1 MLPFPILS
9 LRLTKPEAFTLE
21 QASRA
26 YELPAL
32 STYWMPLDEPRQAWA
47 TFGEAATLAPML
59 KATAHAFFALASETK
74 ALRHFSLAVEQVRR
88 RLFAAHAGYWYG
100 QSEQALCEAARHWSR
115 AAYELDMLV
124 ASDFHC
130 PQDGLDEARSMSR
143 AARVQQERLWK
154 LTDEVRAEITEWR
167 ERQPSSQQQQQQEAN
182 R

>member
-1 MLPFPILS
+1 MLPLSTLS

-26 YELPAL
+26 YELPPL
-32 STYWMPLDEPRQAWA
+32 STYWMPLDEPRHAWA
-47 TFGEAATLAPML
+47 AFGEVATLAPML
-59 KATAHAFFALASETK
+59 NATAHAFFALASETK
-74 ALRHFSLAVEQVRR
+74 ALRHFSLAVEQERR

-100 QSEQALCEAARHWSR
+100 QSEQALGEAARHWSR
-115 AAYELDMLV
+115 AAYELDVLA
-124 ASDFHC
+124 ASDFRC

-154 LTDEVRAEITEWR
+154 LTDEVRAAIVLWR
-167 ERQPSSQQQQQQEAN
+167 ERHPPQQQQEEAS